1 MGQKQKQQ
9 KKKNCSQNEAV
20 GKNSLHRQRHRNKLF
35 VPQNFITQSKKYLFV
50 PYLKFHITVH
60 QRMVS
65 VTVSAVRAVYKL
77 ILDVLVIG

>member
-9 KKKNCSQNEAV
+9 RKNCSQNEAV
-20 GKNSLHRQRHRNKLF
+20 GNNSLHRQRHRNKLF

-50 PYLKFHITVH
+50 TYLKFHITVH

-77 ILDVLVIG
+77 ILDVSVIG

>member
-9 KKKNCSQNEAV
+9 QKKTVRRMKQSEKIVCTD
-20 GKNSLHRQRHRNKLF
+20 KDRNKLF